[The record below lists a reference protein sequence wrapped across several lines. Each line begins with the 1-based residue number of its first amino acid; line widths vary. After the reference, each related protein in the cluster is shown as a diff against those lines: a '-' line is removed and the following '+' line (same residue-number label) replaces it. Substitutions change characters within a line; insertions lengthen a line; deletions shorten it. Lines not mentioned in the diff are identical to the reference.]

1 MTSTGTARLSER
13 ARARGQLPCG
23 HARWAVAQACPVR
36 ERLRG
41 PVTAGGA
48 KARAQRP
55 SSDSDAAAAATAPG
69 RRQLEDDAAAGPGPA
84 AEGARWHFKLCYL
97 ASPSAS
103 VRGPLPVAA
112 PSVTPVTVTVPGST

>member
-1 MTSTGTARLSER
+1 M
-13 ARARGQLPCG
+13 
-23 HARWAVAQACPVR
+23 
-36 ERLRG
+36 
-41 PVTAGGA
+41 TAGGA
-48 KARAQRP
+48 KAQRP

-97 ASPSAS
+97 ASPSVHTSARAS

-112 PSVTPVTVTVPGST
+112 PSVTPVGPESP